1 MSITL
6 NVSAVRDISV
16 VAARTQW
23 ERARDRHEDACARR
37 DALAHR
43 VLLHLNANECLDW
56 LTAETSALLK
66 EWLDCT
72 LDAVIALETRRD
84 ALGGYTRALDGL
96 IEDVRSVIKASAVQS

>member
-6 NVSAVRDISV
+6 NVSTVRDISV
-16 VAARTQW
+16 VAARMQW
-23 ERARDRHEDACARR
+23 ERARDRHDDACARR

-43 VLLHLNANECLDW
+43 VLLHLNANGCLDW
-56 LTAETSALLK
+56 LPAESSALRK
-66 EWLDCT
+66 EWLVYT
-72 LDAVIALETRRD
+72 LDAAIALDQCRD